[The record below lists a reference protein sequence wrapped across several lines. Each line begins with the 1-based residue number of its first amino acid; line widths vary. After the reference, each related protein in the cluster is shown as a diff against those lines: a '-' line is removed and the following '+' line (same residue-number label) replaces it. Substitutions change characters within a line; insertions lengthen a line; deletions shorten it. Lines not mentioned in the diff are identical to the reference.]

1 MKPPSDSIP
10 QPESISAQVDAFIK
24 LIEVLEQA
32 AYERGYNDGHTAG
45 YNKGWHNAEH
55 YQNPPTGADA

>member
-1 MKPPSDSIP
+1 MTNKPEIF
-10 QPESISAQVDAFIK
+10 EAQVNEFVRY
-24 LIEVLEQA
+24 IEQVEQV